1 MINLKIPY
9 FERHFSPA
17 KAIFFW
23 ILNLTE
29 KNCLIFVFKMKNIK
43 KKQYQTADG
52 SPTLYME
59 QFDEY
64 YHSKHGAVQ
73 EAKHVYLK
81 MGLEHW
87 ATLHSGIKECHV
99 FEMGFGTGLN
109 ALLTAQKAAQLQ
121 LKIDYH
127 SIEAYPLTASEL
139 KEVDYNDYL
148 SAKDK
153 EVFDSITKAPWEM
166 LHPITSHF
174 NLKKINCLLENYFP
188 QETIDVIYYDAFGA
202 RSQPEIWEDHCFQPL
217 IEKLNPGGVFVTYAA
232 KGSVRRA
239 LQNLGL
245 EVTLVPGPPGKREMI
260 QAYRPLL

>member
-1 MINLKIPY
+1 M
-9 FERHFSPA
+9 
-17 KAIFFW
+17 
-23 ILNLTE
+23 
-29 KNCLIFVFKMKNIK
+29 
-43 KKQYQTADG
+43 
-52 SPTLYME
+52 
-59 QFDEY
+59 
-64 YHSKHGAVQ
+64 
-73 EAKHVYLK
+73 
-81 MGLEHW
+81 
-87 ATLHSGIKECHV
+87 
-99 FEMGFGTGLN
+99 
-109 ALLTAQKAAQLQ
+109 
-121 LKIDYH
+121 
-127 SIEAYPLTASEL
+127 
-139 KEVDYNDYL
+139 DYNDYL

-153 EVFDSITKAPWEM
+153 EIFDSITKAPWEM